1 MIATA
6 DNVTF
11 IPATKVIG
19 VRTEPEAKPRL
30 RVAAYCRVST
40 DRDEQESSFDAQ
52 VDHYTKYINGN
63 SDWIF
68 AGIYADEGISGMNT
82 RKREQFNRMIE
93 DCIDGKIDMVVTKSV
108 SRFARNTIDCL
119 EYVRKLKASNVA
131 VLFEKENINT
141 LDTKGEMFLTLMASL
156 AQQESESLGRNV
168 TMGFQFRYQQGKVL
182 VNYNRFLGFTKRDG
196 KLVVDEE
203 GARTVRRIFLE
214 YLSGS
219 SCKRIAKG
227 LEADGVRNGAGNTK
241 WWDSNITQIL
251 TNEKYM
257 GDALLQKTFTA
268 DPLEKKRLPNRGERP
283 QYYVEA
289 CLEPIVSKE
298 VFLQV
303 QDEMARR
310 SSMLTEEGGRLH
322 RSYNALSG
330 LVFCSECG
338 KPYRRVH
345 WNNRGCRSVVWRCR
359 TRLSSGKEQ
368 CCSRTA
374 SEDEIK
380 AAVLEAVN
388 GLFADRESLVPV
400 LRQNM
405 SQMLVDTTDE
415 RAKVIDDEL
424 SRLQKQMIGNPGMED
439 ALGQRIVALRRK
451 KDELYA
457 EHARNDAMRM
467 KVDRLLSLL
476 DGSGIDEYSED
487 LVRSFIKRIDVRQD
501 GFRIT
506 FRTGVEVEVS

>member
-6 DNVTF
+6 NNVTF
-11 IPATKVIG
+11 IPATRVAG
-19 VRTEPEAKPRL
+19 VRTKPEEKPQL

-40 DRDEQESSFDAQ
+40 DREEQESSFDAQ
-52 VDHYTKYINGN
+52 VDHYTKYINSN

-82 RKREQFNRMIE
+82 KKREQFNRMID
-93 DCIDGKIDMVVTKSV
+93 DCLDGKIDMVVTKSV

-141 LDTKGEMFLTLMASL
+141 LDTTGEMFLTVMASL

-168 TMGFQFRYQQGKVL
+168 TLGIQYRYQQGKVL
-182 VNYNRFLGFTKRDG
+182 VNYNRFLGFTKKDG

-203 GARTVRRIFLE
+203 EAKVVRRIFRE

-219 SCKRIAKG
+219 SCGRIAKG
-227 LEADGVRNGAGNTK
+227 LEADGIPNGAGNTK
-241 WWDSNITQIL
+241 WWDSNIKTIL

-257 GDALLQKTFTA
+257 GDALLQKTFTL
-268 DPLEKKRLPNRGERP
+268 DPLEKKRVINKGERP

-298 VFLQV
+298 IFLLV

-310 SSMLTEEGGRLH
+310 SSMLTEDGGYLH
-322 RSYNALSG
+322 RSYNVLSG
-330 LVFCSECG
+330 LVFCGDCG
-338 KPYRRVH
+338 KPFRRVH
-345 WNNRGCRSVVWRCR
+345 WNNHGCKSVVWRCR
-359 TRLSSGKEQ
+359 TRVTIGKEQ
-368 CCSRTA
+368 CCSRTVK
-374 SEDEIK
+374 EDEIK
-380 AAVLEAVN
+380 NAVLEAVN
-388 GLFADRESLVPV
+388 GLFADRNSLVPV

-405 SQMLVDTTDE
+405 SQMLVDTTDD
-415 RAKVIDDEL
+415 RAKAIDSEL
-424 SRLQKQMIGNPGMED
+424 SRIQKQMINNPGKED
-439 ALGQRIVALRRK
+439 ELGQKIVELRRK
-451 KDELYA
+451 KDEIYA
-457 EHARNDAMRM
+457 EQARTDAMRV
-467 KVDRLLSLL
+467 KVDGFLKLLEGANL
-476 DGSGIDEYSED
+476 DEYSED
-487 LVRSFIKRIDVRQD
+487 LVRSFVKRIEVHPDS
-501 GFRIT
+501 FKII

>member
-11 IPATKVIG
+11 IPATKIIG
-19 VRTEPEAKPRL
+19 VKTEPEAKPRL

-40 DRDEQESSFDAQ
+40 DREEQESSFDAQ

-63 SDWIF
+63 GDWIF
-68 AGIYADEGISGMNT
+68 AGIYADEGISGMST
-82 RKREQFNRMIE
+82 RKRCQFNRMIE
-93 DCIDGKIDMVVTKSV
+93 DCLDGKIDMVVTKSV

-141 LDTKGEMFLTLMASL
+141 LDTKGEMFLTVMASL

-168 TMGFQFRYQQGKVL
+168 TLGLQYRYQQGKVL

-203 GARTVRRIFLE
+203 GAKVVRRIFLE
-214 YLSGS
+214 YLSGF
-219 SCKRIAKG
+219 SCQRIAKG
-227 LEADGVRNGAGNTK
+227 LEADGIPNGAGNTK
-241 WWDSNITQIL
+241 WWDSNISQIL

-268 DPLEKKRLPNRGERP
+268 DPLEKKRLPNRGDRP

-289 CLEPIVSKE
+289 CLEPIVSKDI
-298 VFLQV
+298 FLLV

-310 SSMLTEEGGRLH
+310 SAMLTEEGGRLH

-330 LVFCSECG
+330 LVFCGECG
-338 KPYRRVH
+338 KPYRRIH

-359 TRLSSGKEQ
+359 TRVSSGKEQ
-368 CCSRTA
+368 CCSRTVR
-374 SEDEIK
+374 EDEIK
-380 AAVLEAVN
+380 DAVLEAVN
-388 GLFADRESLVPV
+388 GLFADRDSLVPV

-415 RAKVIDDEL
+415 RAKSIDSEL
-424 SRLQKQMIGNPGMED
+424 SRLQRKMISNPGKED
-439 ALGQRIVALRRK
+439 ELGQKIVALRRK
-451 KDELYA
+451 KDEIYA
-457 EHARNDAMRM
+457 EQARTDAMRM
-467 KVDRLLSLL
+467 KVDGFLKLL
-476 DGSGIDEYSED
+476 DDANLDEYSEE
-487 LVRSFIKRIDVRQD
+487 LVRSFIKRIDVHPD
-501 GFRIT
+501 SFKIM